1 MFFFH
6 AVYEEGG
13 TYFGAKARINVWRPQ
28 IQQDNEFS
36 LAQIWIVSGTS
47 GEDIETVEVGWL
59 VDPLLYGDNRTRLF
73 TYWTADGYEE
83 TGCFNLLCEGFVQ
96 TSSKLALGATIYP
109 LSGYGGS
116 QYDITP
122 LVWKDP
128 GDGNWWLQ
136 IEDQVLGY
144 WPFSLFS
151 HLKDSATMIEWG
163 GEIVDSRTG
172 GQHTTTVMGSGHFPR
187 EGFRKKLVTSE
198 IFRLSM
204 DSTSSWSLHNL
215 PLSPPNPVA
224 MISDQTTVENGKP
237 TFTTGVLVE
246 ALVAHDLSHHKNI
259 KRLLNRSQ
267 IESRGT
273 DIN

>member
-1 MFFFH
+1 MVRVPYA

-172 GQHTTTVMGSGHFPR
+172 GEHTTTGMGSGHFPR
-187 EGFRKKLVTSE
+187 EGFGKASYFRKIQIVDGFNKLVEPTQ
-198 IFRLSM
+198 L
-204 DSTSSWSLHNL
+204 
-215 PLSPPNPVA
+215 A
-224 MISDQTTVENGKP
+224 
-237 TFTTGVLVE
+237 TFTSQSSCY
-246 ALVAHDLSHHKNI
+246 DI
-259 KRLLNRSQ
+259 RSDHGG
-267 IESRGT
+267 EWKTYFYYGGPGRSPSCP
-273 DIN
+273 